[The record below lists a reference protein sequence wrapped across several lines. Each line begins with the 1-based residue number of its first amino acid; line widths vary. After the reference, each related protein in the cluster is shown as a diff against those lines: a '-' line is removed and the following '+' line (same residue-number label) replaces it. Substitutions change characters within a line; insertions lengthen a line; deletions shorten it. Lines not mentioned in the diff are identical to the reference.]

1 MSIYTASRLI
11 IVNREYSNLTQFSS
25 RRHMNL
31 TDAIEVL
38 ALLRINNISTAYLIN
53 DDEISQSL
61 FILSVNEFKDMED
74 LLFYNLRSYMDNAV
88 LDDSLSPL
96 DLEIRQ
102 NLINMIEMQFTSDFE
117 SSFFRIRAGLIE
129 GDQSVVSAAL
139 QDAYNA
145 AIGINTH
152 LDELRLMAVTHIEQE
167 TNSIYEYSQS
177 IIRTQFIVVSVIL
190 LIAAIISLTI
200 SKAIEKPIRK
210 LEKAAVEITSGNL
223 NFPIRSIDTD
233 ELGVLSNYIGD
244 MVDAMKSANQAKTN
258 FLANMSHEMRTPLNV
273 VVGLTDL
280 RMEDE
285 LQEDIREDLKKINS
299 AGAILLGLVNDVL
312 DISKIEAGKLE
323 LIPEIYHSASLLNDI
338 ITLNMIRIESKPID
352 FVVNIN
358 ENLPAQIYGDEL
370 RVKQIFNN
378 LLSNAFKYT
387 KEGTVTLTVNSIS
400 ITETDLYLSI
410 TVSDTGIGIRQEDLS
425 KLFSEYNQ
433 VDTKANR
440 KIEGTGL
447 GLSITKNLV
456 DLMDGKIKV
465 ESEYG
470 KGTKFYVELKQY
482 YVNEDILG
490 KEISEKLGNR
500 SFFEEKQL
508 AANSILRPD
517 LSYAKVLVVDDY
529 PTNLDVAS
537 GMLKKYR
544 MHVDCVQNGQAA
556 IDLVKSGEP
565 LYDAIFMDHMM
576 PEMDGIE
583 ATRLIRLL
591 DTEYSKNVPIISLT
605 ANALVGNEQMFLNE
619 GFSAFLSKPINML
632 ELDLIVKKWIRR
644 NNQEHSY
651 ITDDKNQQYDN
662 NKIDG
667 VDMSVKEELYSGDLD
682 MYNFV
687 LESFAKNAPLAIDKM
702 RNVSDDNI
710 NDYAVDI
717 HALKSMAAAIGAR
730 DISERAKE
738 LEAAAKGELKVDE
751 VSFSALKFINDRN
764 DNLLDDTENLVKKI
778 IEYLGAQQGQ

>member
-1 MSIYTASRLI
+1 MVIIIIYTASRII
-11 IVNREYSNLTQFSS
+11 IVNREYTNLAEFSS
-25 RRHMNL
+25 KRHMSL
-31 TDAIEVL
+31 TDAIESL

-53 DDEISQSL
+53 DNEISQSL
-61 FILSVNEFKDMED
+61 FILNEEEFTE
-74 LLFYNLRSYMDNAV
+74 LGNLFLEHINRYLDNAV
-88 LDDSLSPL
+88 RDVSLSSV
-96 DLEIRQ
+96 EISERA
-102 NLINMIEMQFTSDFE
+102 NLIHGIETNFTEDF
-117 SSFFRIRAGLIE
+117 SNSFYGIREGLAA
-129 GDQSVVSAAL
+129 GDQSIVSESL
-139 QDAYNA
+139 QDAYNI
-145 AIGINTH
+145 AITITLM
-152 LDELRLMAVTHIEQE
+152 LDELRSMAVMHLTYE
-167 TNSIYEYSQS
+167 TERIGNYSEA
-177 IIRTQFIVVSVIL
+177 IIRTQFIVLAIIF
-190 LIAAIISLTI
+190 LIAAFTSITMSRAIERPI
-200 SKAIEKPIRK
+200 SKLGE
-210 LEKAAVEITSGNL
+210 AAMEITSGDL
-223 NFPIRSIDTD
+223 NYPIRSMDMD

-244 MVDAMKSANQAKTN
+244 MVDAMKSANQAKSN

-280 RMEDE
+280 RMEDN
-285 LQEDIREDLKKINS
+285 LQDEIREDLKKINS

-312 DISKIEAGKLE
+312 DISKIEAGKFE
-323 LIPEIYHSASLLNDI
+323 LIQEIYHTASLLNDI
-338 ITLNMIRIESKPID
+338 ITLNMIRIENKPID
-352 FVVNIN
+352 FVVKID

-387 KEGTVTLTVNSIS
+387 KEGTVTLTVKSIS

-425 KLFSEYNQ
+425 KLFSDYNQ

-456 DLMDGKIKV
+456 DLMNGKITV

-490 KEISEKLGNR
+490 REISEKLGNR

-508 AANSILRPD
+508 AASGILRPD
-517 LSYAKVLVVDDY
+517 LSYAKVLVVYDY

-544 MHVDCVQNGQAA
+544 MQVDCVQSGQAA
-556 IDLVKSGEP
+556 IDLIKKEESH
-565 LYDAIFMDHMM
+565 YDAIFMDHMM

-583 ATRLIRLL
+583 ATKYIREINT
-591 DTEYSKNVPIISLT
+591 DYSKNIPIISLT

-619 GFSAFLSKPINML
+619 GFDAFLSKPINIL
-632 ELDLIVKKWIRR
+632 ELDMIVKKWIRR

-651 ITDDKNQQYDN
+651 ITDDRVRSDTL
-662 NKIDG
+662 NKIEG
-667 VDMSVKEELYSGDLD
+667 VDMSVKDELYSGDTD

-687 LESFAKNAPLAIDKM
+687 LESFSKNAPLAIDKM
-702 RNVSDDNI
+702 RIVTEENI

-717 HALKSMAAAIGAR
+717 HALKSMAAAIGAH
-730 DISERAKE
+730 DISNRAKE
-738 LEAAAKGELKVDE
+738 LEEIAKGEAHTDNVL
-751 VSFSALKFINDRN
+751 SFILERN
-764 DNLLDDTENLVKKI
+764 DNLLDDTFKLVQKI
-778 IEYLGAQQGQ
+778 IEYLDAQQG